1 MALQNLSEWCKFNGM
16 LLNTDKTKAMLI
28 TTSQNRLHLNN
39 DILHLTYNN
48 DVLNSVENEK
58 VLGVRIDN
66 NLTWSI
72 HINFIARKFLF
83 VVLEYKN
90 PMHLLILETEVFH

>member
-1 MALQNLSEWCKFNGM
+1 M
-16 LLNTDKTKAMLI
+16 LLNTDKTKAILI
-28 TTSQNRLHLNN
+28 AASQKLLHLHN
-39 DILHLTYNN
+39 DVLHITYNN

-72 HINFIARKFLF
+72 HSILLLKIFFKYMAIVQIEGLF
-83 VVLEYKN
+83 V
-90 PMHLLILETEVFH
+90 H

>member
-1 MALQNLSEWCKFNGM
+1 MTFNLQKALQNLSEWCKLNGM

-28 TTSQNRLHLNN
+28 TTCQKRLHLHN

-58 VLGVRIDN
+58 VFSVHIDN
-66 NLTWSI
+66 NLTWCTV
-72 HINFIARKFLF
+72 FILILLLGKFLQ
-83 VVLEYKN
+83 
-90 PMHLLILETEVFH
+90 I

>member
-1 MALQNLSEWCKFNGM
+1 M

-28 TTSQNRLHLNN
+28 TTSQKRFHIH
-39 DILHLTYNN
+39 DILLLTYNN
-48 DVLNSVENEK
+48 DVKDSVENEK

-72 HINFIARKFLF
+72 HINFIDKNIFKFMAVIQIEGLF
-83 VVLEYKN
+83 I
-90 PMHLLILETEVFH
+90 H